1 MTVFLVGAGP
11 GDPGLLTLRA
21 ESLLRG
27 AATVVAD
34 AAVAHLAAELAPGA
48 EVVRVADRVA
58 AVGTLLDAAQ
68 RSRPVV
74 RLYTGDP
81 WLHPGH
87 AAEAEALAG
96 AGVEVE
102 SVAGVAVEVAV
113 PAGAGIAVHVR
124 HLAVTCTFADAA
136 TAPPPVDAARTLVVV
151 TDDVLATARSLAALG
166 EPSLPAAG
174 LVCGRPPRRGTLGG
188 LEADGLKMGGPG
200 LVVVG
205 AVTA

>member
-11 GDPGLLTLRA
+11 GEAGLLTLRA
-21 ESLLRG
+21 EALLRG

-34 AAVAHLAAELAPGA
+34 AAVAHLAAEFAPVA
-48 EVVRVADRVA
+48 KLVRVADRVA
-58 AVGTLLDAAQ
+58 AVEVLLDAV
-68 RSRPVV
+68 RGGPGPVV
-74 RLYTGDP
+74 RLYTGDT

-87 AAEAEALAG
+87 AAEAAALAD

-113 PAGAGIAVHVR
+113 PAAAGIAVHVR
-124 HLAVTCTFADAA
+124 HLAVACTFADAA
-136 TAPPPVDAARTLVVV
+136 TAPPPVDAARTLVVATDGV
-151 TDDVLATARSLAALG
+151 TATARALAASG
-166 EPSLPAAG
+166 DPSLPGAG
-174 LVCGRPPRRGTLGG
+174 LVSGQPPRRGTLGD
-188 LEADGLKMGGPG
+188 LDAQGPG

>member
-21 ESLLRG
+21 EALLRDS
-27 AATVVAD
+27 ATVVSD
-34 AAVAHLAAELAPGA
+34 AGVAHLAVEFAAAAEL
-48 EVVRVADRVA
+48 VRVADRMAGVEA
-58 AVGTLLDAAQ
+58 LLDAVDGPG
-68 RSRPVV
+68 PVV
-74 RLYTGDP
+74 RLYIGDT

-87 AAEAEALAG
+87 AAEAAALAE

-113 PAGAGIAVHVR
+113 PASAGIAVHVR
-124 HLAVTCTFADAA
+124 HLAVACTFADSG

-151 TDDVLATARSLAALG
+151 TADVAATARALAASGDAL
-166 EPSLPAAG
+166 LTAAG
-174 LVCGRPPRRGTLGG
+174 LVDGEPPRRGMLGG
-188 LEADGLKMGGPG
+188 LDAHGPG